1 MSEQLSNAQ
10 PIRLLKNGD
19 LILIDKDA
27 DTKTV
32 IAHFDRKT
40 GDLEYQSK
48 AISKMHA
55 RGIAFAIG
63 TINAGK
69 AVSGLSIKTI
79 GVKGETRDDLSK
91 APPKPKKDPQ
101 LGDQTPELV
110 KWYFAWAPKEAIHR
124 YQVFLDADGNMV
136 KRKVKRKWTEF
147 IDDRVDGG
155 YQLEEQN
162 DGKGIQTGKGKWEKS
177 AVAQLRSLEVLD
189 DQIIARRATCM
200 TYHPNEVVGGFDA
213 SDDADEQVQVEDEM
227 EVAE

>member
-69 AVSGLSIKTI
+69 AVSGPVLAVGHLALGRVILRRYLDLPQETALMI
-79 GVKGETRDDLSK
+79 GH
-91 APPKPKKDPQ
+91 PQ
-101 LGDQTPELV
+101 
-110 KWYFAWAPKEAIHR
+110 
-124 YQVFLDADGNMV
+124 DAV
-136 KRKVKRKWTEF
+136 YV
-147 IDDRVDGG
+147 
-155 YQLEEQN
+155 LE
-162 DGKGIQTGKGKWEKS
+162 DGKVRWLT
-177 AVAQLRSLEVLD
+177 
-189 DQIIARRATCM
+189 
-200 TYHPNEVVGGFDA
+200 
-213 SDDADEQVQVEDEM
+213 
-227 EVAE
+227 AEGREGEGLLPYERE